1 MCLLL
6 LAFRQHPRYRLVIG
20 ANRDEFY
27 DRPTSAAGFWVDAPG
42 VLAGRDLREGGTWL
56 GITRE
61 GRFAALTNFRDSGS
75 TRCSGRPSRGHLVS
89 RFLLGDQPPDAYL
102 VRLARDADQYN
113 GFSLITG
120 SGDALCYYSNRE
132 DGVRVLPP
140 GVYGLS
146 NHLLDTP
153 WPKVTRGKR
162 VMTELL
168 AEADRLVPQALFDL
182 LADRSVAGD
191 QELPATGVGIDQER
205 WLSSLFVSS
214 TVYGTRSSTVVLL
227 DRQGEVTFVERT
239 FNRDPDSF
247 TTEAHTFRLSPVGGK
262 ETWKQKVKPSL

>member
-6 LAFRQHPRYRLVIG
+6 LAFGQHPRYRLVVG

-75 TRCSGRPSRGHLVS
+75 TRSEGPSRGHLVG
-89 RFLLGDQPPDAYL
+89 RFLLGDEPPDAYL
-102 VRLARDADQYN
+102 ARVARNRDQYN
-113 GFSLITG
+113 GFSLITY

-132 DGVRVLPP
+132 KRVRVLPP

-153 WPKVTRGKR
+153 WPKVTRGKQ

-168 AEADRLVPQALFDL
+168 AEADRLIPEALFDL
-182 LADRSVAGD
+182 LADRNVAGD

-214 TVYGTRSSTVVLL
+214 AVYGTRSSTVVLL
-227 DRQGEVTFVERT
+227 DRQGEVTFLERT

-247 TTEAHTFRLSPVGGK
+247 TTVAHTFRLSPVGDRGSP
-262 ETWKQKVKPSL
+262 TS